1 MKVSPQ
7 IASQMATLIQ
17 CAIKEI
23 QNHAEEEVITDFHI
37 QPNVET
43 GEVTVFDDND
53 TELSKTTVEGCEELD
68 KEEFTKLVS
77 DALSK
82 ELNKLKEKNAFDS
95 LNLFRP
101 FSFVLVDDDK
111 ETVRDLLVV
120 DSDTVTMSGDE
131 LLKGLD
137 KELDDFINNLLA
149 DE

>member
-7 IASQMATLIQ
+7 ISAQMATLIKE
-17 CAIKEI
+17 AIKEI
-23 QNHAEEEVITDFHI
+23 QYHAEEEVITDFHI

-43 GEVTVFDDND
+43 GEVTMYDDND
-53 TELSKTTVEGCEELD
+53 MELSKTTVEGCEEMD

-77 DALSK
+77 DALSQ
-82 ELNKLKEKNAFDS
+82 ELNKLKEKNAFDC

-101 FSFVLVDDDK
+101 FSFVLVDEDK
-111 ETVRDLLVV
+111 ETVRDQLVV

-137 KELDDFINNLLA
+137 KELDDFINKLLA
-149 DE
+149 D

>member
-7 IASQMATLIQ
+7 ISAQMVNLIQ
-17 CAIKEI
+17 EAIHDI
-23 QNHAEEEVITDFHI
+23 QNHADEEVITDFHI

-53 TELSKTTVEGCEELD
+53 TELSKTTVEGCEEMD
-68 KEEFTKLVS
+68 KDEFVKLIS
-77 DALSK
+77 DALSQ
-82 ELNKLKEKNAFDS
+82 ELNKLKEKNAFDC

-101 FSFVLVDDDK
+101 FSFALVDDDK

-137 KELDDFINNLLA
+137 KELDDFINKLLA
-149 DE
+149 D

>member
-1 MKVSPQ
+1 M
-7 IASQMATLIQ
+7 
-17 CAIKEI
+17 
-23 QNHAEEEVITDFHI
+23 
-37 QPNVET
+37 
-43 GEVTVFDDND
+43 
-53 TELSKTTVEGCEELD
+53 ELSKTTVEGCEEMD

-77 DALSK
+77 DALSQ
-82 ELNKLKEKNAFDS
+82 ELNKLKEKNAFDC

-137 KELDDFINNLLA
+137 KELDDFINKLLA
-149 DE
+149 D